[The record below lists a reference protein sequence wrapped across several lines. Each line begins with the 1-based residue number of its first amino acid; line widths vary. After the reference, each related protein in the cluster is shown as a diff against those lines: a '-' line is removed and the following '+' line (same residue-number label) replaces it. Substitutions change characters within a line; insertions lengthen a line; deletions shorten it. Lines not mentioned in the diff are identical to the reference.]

1 MKRNTLSV
9 PVNAASKRWWREP
22 WLWLVIVG
30 PAVVVVAGIA
40 TYVIAARGA
49 DALVTPDYY
58 RKGLELP
65 KEGDARP
72 SAPMLP
78 AGQARNHAATGG
90 VPGKTPQ

>member
-1 MKRNTLSV
+1 MKKNHPSA
-9 PVNAASKRWWREP
+9 PANEAPKPWWSEP

-49 DALVTPDYY
+49 DPLVTPDYY

-65 KEGDARP
+65 KEEEARP

-90 VPGKTPQ
+90 APGKIPQ